1 MAIKDEADL
10 LANDI
15 ISVSMIS
22 IVGSLGSRLLIK
34 FKDGTEVSHDVNGNH
49 RDMKRLDADVEKII
63 SIRKRKEKILKI
75 KSMI

>member
-22 IVGSLGSRLLIK
+22 IVGSLGSCP
-34 FKDGTEVSHDVNGNH
+34 
-49 RDMKRLDADVEKII
+49 
-63 SIRKRKEKILKI
+63 
-75 KSMI
+75 